1 MSTTEDII
9 TYKRAMRDVKFAE
22 AQECLRIAGEA
33 AETVSGSREKHHGA
47 MEVVGA
53 LAKHLKN
60 LNENG

>member
-1 MSTTEDII
+1 MSKTEDII
-9 TYKRAMRDVKFAE
+9 TYKRAMRDVKHAE

-33 AETVSGSREKHHGA
+33 AETVSGNREKHHGA

-60 LNENG
+60 LQDT